1 MDTLSRRQ
9 AMKAGTASAA
19 VLLSGPAAAIG
30 QPREGADHPW
40 RLWYRQPAAAWTEAL
55 PIGNGRVGAMVFGGT
70 GSERLQLNC
79 DTLYAG
85 GPYRPNSPEARG
97 ALADIR
103 RMVFEGRYAEA
114 EALINARAMARPL
127 KQMPYQIAGDLTFTL
142 PALATTDRYERALD
156 LDTAIA
162 RVSFTSAGVHHV
174 REVFASAI
182 DGVIAVRL
190 TVDRPGALDVAVDL
204 QPGQI
209 GKTEARGPDLVFLG
223 HNQPS
228 SGIDAQLSLAIRAR
242 IIAPGARI
250 AVEGDTLVV
259 RGATEMVAI
268 VALDTSHRRYDD
280 VSGKPADV
288 TAVAIDRAARK
299 GWAALR
305 EAHVTEHRRLFRR
318 MTIDL
323 GRTAAADRP
332 TDARIAALT
341 SPDSLSAPSLAAD
354 PALVALYHQFGR
366 YLLIAS
372 SHAGSQPANLQGIW
386 NDSNR
391 PPWDSK
397 YTININTEMNYWPAE
412 PTGLAEC
419 VEPLVRMVEDL
430 AVTGAETARVMYGAR
445 GWVAHHNT
453 DLWRAT
459 APIDG
464 AQWGMWPTGGAWLC
478 LHLWD
483 RWDYGRDPAFLR
495 RIYPLLRDAA
505 LFFLDTL
512 VRYPGT
518 DWLVTNPSLSPEN
531 QHPHGSS
538 ICAGPTMDMQIL
550 RDLFDH
556 VAAAAAILG
565 TDASLA
571 KEVAAARARLV
582 PNRIG
587 AQGQLMEWIEDWD
600 LDAPDLQHRHVS
612 HLYGLYPSSQISLDE
627 TPALATAAR
636 RSLRIR
642 SDNATGWGLAWR
654 LNLWAR
660 LDDGEHAHAILGHL
674 LGPGRTYP
682 NMFDSHPPF
691 QIDGNFGGTAGITE
705 MLVRSRGQT
714 IDLLPALPG
723 AWPDGSIRGVR
734 VRGAAE
740 LDLAWNAG
748 TLQHVRMQSAISETW
763 TLHYGDRQRRVTLS
777 PGQTLTLNPAD
788 FRRQDPGSNRPAAAG

>member
-30 QPREGADHPW
+30 QPRDGADHPW

-55 PIGNGRVGAMVFGGT
+55 PIGNGRVGAMVFGGA

-103 RMVFEGRYAEA
+103 RMVFERRYADA
-114 EALINARAMARPL
+114 EALINARMMARPL
-127 KQMPYQIAGDLTFTL
+127 KQMPYQTAGDLTFTL

-162 RVSFTSAGVHHV
+162 RVSFTSAGVHYV

-223 HNQPS
+223 HNLPS
-228 SGIDAQLSLAIRAR
+228 SGIDAKLSLAIRAR

-299 GWAALR
+299 GWDALR

-318 MTIDL
+318 MAIDL

-518 DWLVTNPSLSPEN
+518 DWLATNPSLSPEN

-556 VAAAAAILG
+556 VVAAAAILG
-565 TDASLA
+565 TDASLV

-612 HLYGLYPSSQISLDE
+612 HLYGLYPSAQISLDE
-627 TPALATAAR
+627 TPALANAAR

-714 IDLLPALPG
+714 IDLLPALPN

-748 TLQHVRMQSAISETW
+748 VLQHVRMQSAISETW

>member
-55 PIGNGRVGAMVFGGT
+55 PIGNGRVGAMVFGSAA
-70 GSERLQLNC
+70 SERLQLNC

-103 RMVFEGRYAEA
+103 RMVFEGRYADA
-114 EALINARAMARPL
+114 EALINVRAMARPL
-127 KQMPYQIAGDLTFTL
+127 KQMPYQTAGDLTFTL

-190 TVDRPGALDVAVDL
+190 TVDRPGALDVAVAL

-209 GKTEARGPDLVFLG
+209 GKTDARGPDLVFVG

-228 SGIDAQLSLAIRAR
+228 SGIDAKLSLAIRAR

-299 GWAALR
+299 GWDALR

-419 VEPLVRMVEDL
+419 VEPLIRMVEDL

-556 VAAAAAILG
+556 VVAAAAILG

-571 KEVAAARARLV
+571 KDVAAARARLV

-612 HLYGLYPSSQISLDE
+612 HLYGLYPSAQISLDE
-627 TPALATAAR
+627 TPALANAAR

-763 TLHYGDRQRRVTLS
+763 TLNYGDRQRRVTLS

-788 FRRQDPGSNRPAAAG
+788 FSRQDPGSNRPAAAG

>member
-9 AMKAGTASAA
+9 AMKAGTAGAA

-30 QPREGADHPW
+30 QPRVGADHPW

-55 PIGNGRVGAMVFGGT
+55 PIGNGRVGAMVFGGAA
-70 GSERLQLNC
+70 SERLQLNC

-103 RMVFEGRYAEA
+103 RMVFERRYADA
-114 EALINARAMARPL
+114 EALINARMMARPL
-127 KQMPYQIAGDLTFTL
+127 KQMPYQTAGDLTFTL

-190 TVDRPGALDVAVDL
+190 TVDRPGALDVAVAL
-204 QPGQI
+204 QPGQV
-209 GKTEARGPDLVFLG
+209 GETDARGPDLVFLG

-228 SGIDAQLSLAIRAR
+228 SGIDAKLSLAIRAR

-259 RGATEMVAI
+259 RDATEMVAI
-268 VALDTSHRRYDD
+268 VALDTSYRRYDD

-288 TAVAIDRAARK
+288 TAAAIDRAARK
-299 GWAALR
+299 GWDALR

-332 TDARIAALT
+332 TDVRIAALT

-419 VEPLVRMVEDL
+419 IEPLIRMVEDL

-612 HLYGLYPSSQISLDE
+612 HLYGLYPSAQISLEE
-627 TPALATAAR
+627 TPALANAAR

-714 IDLLPALPG
+714 IDLLPALPD

-748 TLQHVRMQSAISETW
+748 VLQHVRMQSAISETW
-763 TLHYGDRQRRVTLS
+763 TLKYGDRQHRVTLS

>member
-30 QPREGADHPW
+30 QPRDGADHPW

-55 PIGNGRVGAMVFGGT
+55 PIGNGRVGAMVFGGA

-103 RMVFEGRYAEA
+103 RMVFERRYADA
-114 EALINARAMARPL
+114 EALINARMMARPL
-127 KQMPYQIAGDLTFTL
+127 KQMPYQTAGDLTFTL

-162 RVSFTSAGVHHV
+162 RVSFTSAGVHYV

-190 TVDRPGALDVAVDL
+190 TVDRPGALDVAVAL

-209 GKTEARGPDLVFLG
+209 GKTDARGPDIVFLG

-228 SGIDAQLSLAIRAR
+228 SGIDAKLSLAIRAR

-299 GWAALR
+299 GWDALR

-518 DWLVTNPSLSPEN
+518 DWLATNPSLSPEN

-556 VAAAAAILG
+556 VVAAAAILG

-571 KEVAAARARLV
+571 KQVAAARARLV

-612 HLYGLYPSSQISLDE
+612 HLYGLYPSAQISLEE

-748 TLQHVRMQSAISETW
+748 VLQHVRMQSAISETW

>member
-9 AMKAGTASAA
+9 AMKAGTARAA
-19 VLLSGPAAAIG
+19 VLFSGPAAAIG
-30 QPREGADHPW
+30 RPREGADHPW

-55 PIGNGRVGAMVFGGT
+55 PIGNGRVGAMVFGGAA
-70 GSERLQLNC
+70 SERLQLNC

-103 RMVFEGRYAEA
+103 RMVFEGRYADA
-114 EALINARAMARPL
+114 EALINARMMARPL
-127 KQMPYQIAGDLTFTL
+127 KQMPYQTAGDLTFTL

-190 TVDRPGALDVAVDL
+190 TVDRPGALDVAVAL

-209 GKTEARGPDLVFLG
+209 GKTDARGPDLVFLG

-228 SGIDAQLSLAIRAR
+228 SGIDAKLSLAIRAR

-288 TAVAIDRAARK
+288 TAAAIDRAARK
-299 GWAALR
+299 GWDALR

-332 TDARIAALT
+332 TDVRIAALT

-419 VEPLVRMVEDL
+419 VEPLIRMVEHL

-556 VAAAAAILG
+556 VVAAAAILG

-571 KEVAAARARLV
+571 KDVAAARARLV

-612 HLYGLYPSSQISLDE
+612 HLYGLYPSSQISLDG
-627 TPALATAAR
+627 TPDLANAAR

-763 TLHYGDRQRRVTLS
+763 TLHYGDRQHRVTLS